1 MAKRANGEGTISKR
15 LKNGKTVG
23 WRGAVSLGYDAQ
35 GQPLRKTVSG
45 RTQEE
50 VRERMAAL
58 LSAQHTGMLA
68 DSGGLTVAAYLD
80 RWMQAKERDGVKPNT
95 LRSYR
100 DTARLYLIP
109 SLGCKKL
116 EKLTPLDVEAMLS
129 ALRKVGKSPQVLGYT
144 LRVLK
149 MALRQAVRWQMVP
162 RNVAEAIKPPKV
174 TRPELHVWTPEQVAA
189 FLDASQVHRLH
200 AAFYLALMT
209 GMRRGELLGL
219 QWEDIDWERSRL
231 KVRHNLV
238 EVRSEAKPGKLH
250 VGRPTVSSVEL
261 VLQTPKTA
269 GSRRTVVL
277 SPGTL
282 SKLEEHRRRQQAER
296 THAAEAW
303 QGSATGGFVFAT
315 EIGTATDPRN
325 FYRWFVNLVGQA
337 NVPRIRFHDLRHTA
351 ASLMVRRGIAP
362 KTVSE
367 RLGHADVG
375 FTLRTYTHLY
385 DEQREEAA
393 FDISDFFPTATRAD
407 GNAIPH

>member
-1 MAKRANGEGTISKR
+1 MPKRANGEGTISKR
-15 LKNGKTVG
+15 VKNGKTVG
-23 WRGAVSLGYDAQ
+23 WRGAVSIGYDAE
-35 GQPLRKTVSG
+35 GKPIRKTVSAKS
-45 RTQEE
+45 QEDLQE
-50 VRERMAAL
+50 KMAAL
-58 LSAQHTGMLA
+58 KAAQHTGMLA
-68 DSGGLTVAAYLD
+68 DAGGLTVKDYLD
-80 RWMQAKERDGVKPNT
+80 RWAEAKERDGVKPNT

-100 DTARLYLIP
+100 DTARLYLTP
-109 SLGCKKL
+109 ALGRKKL
-116 EKLTPLDVEAMLS
+116 EKLTPLDVEGLLT
-129 ALRKVGKSPQVLGYT
+129 ALKKQGKSAQIMSYS

-162 RNVAEAIKPPKV
+162 RNVAEAIKAPKV

-189 FLDASQVHRLH
+189 FIDASQAHRLH

-231 KVRHNLV
+231 KVRNNLV
-238 EVRSEAKPGKLH
+238 EVRSEGKPGKIH
-250 VGRPTVSSVEL
+250 AGKPTVSSVEL

-269 GSRRTVVL
+269 GSRRTIVL

-282 SKLEEHRRRQQAER
+282 SKLREHQVRQNAER
-296 THAAEAW
+296 HEAAEAW
-303 QGSATGGFVFAT
+303 QGPQTDGYVFAT

-325 FYRWFVNLVGQA
+325 FYRWFNEMREA
-337 NVPRIRFHDLRHTA
+337 AKVPQIRFHDLRHTA
-351 ASLMVRRGIAP
+351 ASLMIRRGIPP

-393 FDISDFFPTATRAD
+393 FDISDFFPKTVSAAP
-407 GNAIPH
+407 N

>member
-15 LKNGKTVG
+15 VKNGKTVG
-23 WRGAVSLGYDAQ
+23 WRGAVSLGYDAE
-35 GQPLRKTVSG
+35 GKPLRRTVSG
-45 RTQEE
+45 KTQEE
-50 VRERMAAL
+50 VREKMAAVL
-58 LSAQHTGMLA
+58 AAQHTGMLA
-68 DSGGLTVAAYLD
+68 DAGGITVAAYFE
-80 RWMQAKERDGVKPNT
+80 RWLEAKERDEVKPNT
-95 LRSYR
+95 LRSYE
-100 DTARLYLIP
+100 DTARLYLLP
-109 SLGCKKL
+109 RLGRKKL
-116 EKLTPLDVEAMLS
+116 EKLTPLDVEGVLT
-129 ALRKVGKSPQVLGYT
+129 ALRKDGKSPQIMSYS

-162 RNVAEAIKPPKV
+162 RNVAEAIKAPKI
-174 TRPELHVWTPEQVAA
+174 TRPELHVWTPEEVAA
-189 FLDASQVHRLH
+189 FLDASQTHRLH

-219 QWEDIDWERSRL
+219 QWDDIDWERSRL

-238 EVRSEAKPGKLH
+238 EVRSKAEEGKVH
-250 VGRPTVSSVEL
+250 AGKPTVSSIDL

-269 GSRRTVVL
+269 GSSRTIVL

-282 SKLEEHRRRQQAER
+282 SKLREHRERQQAER
-296 THAAEAW
+296 VKAAEAW
-303 QGSATGGFVFAT
+303 QKPTNGGYVFAT

-325 FYRWFVNLVGQA
+325 FYRWFNNIREEAG
-337 NVPRIRFHDLRHTA
+337 VPQIRFHDLRHTA
-351 ASLMVRRGIAP
+351 ASLMIRRGIPP

-393 FDISDFFPTATRAD
+393 FDISDFFPLAAQASAP
-407 GNAIPH
+407 N